1 MGAMGPSA
9 PMLFKVLGTSTHN
22 FSSYISHHFLFKRPY
37 HIEHLNPSHY
47 LLYQVP
53 NEAPDYMVGRVVFM
67 REI

>member
-1 MGAMGPSA
+1 MGAVGPSA

-22 FSSYISHHFLFKRPY
+22 FGIFFSHHFLKRPF
-37 HIEHLNPSHY
+37 HIKHLNPSHY
-47 LLYQVP
+47 LSYQVP